1 MAEKQIMPWIT
12 EEYAKERDE
21 EHRKYRELNPY
32 TEEEATERIRQAG
45 EAGRQTK
52 EYMQNR
58 IDEIGKEAFIKEEI
72 ERSKKLIDELKNPT
86 PDEKYKYTETYF
98 KDLIN
103 SLEKGIISYES
114 MLKSLNPDLELENL
128 LEIPKTKYPN
138 EFISPKD
145 KITNMLFN
153 GELSEEL
160 KALKMER
167 NGSKKELTAK
177 VSIGFDELKEVQ
189 LSNRNITPYD
199 REVHDAIVSLYI
211 DGKNEYIT
219 PLMIYRTMTGNPNGK
234 LTDKIFNDVSEAIE
248 RCSRTRVYI
257 DATGE
262 VEGKGYDIKQP
273 IYKENLLYT
282 RSIKGLHNG
291 EMGEWIQIIQPPILY
306 KYASCKNQVARMDI
320 KLLNTPVNKNEETI
334 ILQGYLQRRILTMKG
349 SSLSRN
355 ILYETVYKQLNIEAA
370 SPGALRKKQ
379 TKIRDTIKS
388 ILDYWKDEGF
398 IEDYN
403 ENTGP
408 NNSKVSI
415 SIVL

>member
-1 MAEKQIMPWIT
+1 MLDLSKPWIT
-12 EEYAKERDE
+12 EDYAKKMDE
-21 EHRKYRELNPY
+21 EQQRHRKLNPY
-32 TEEEATERIRQAG
+32 TEEEGKEKIKQAG
-45 EAGRQTK
+45 EAGQK
-52 EYMQNR
+52 PKDYIDDR
-58 IDEIGKEAFIKEEI
+58 IKKIGKESFIKEEI
-72 ERSKKLIDELKNPT
+72 ERSKELINKLKNPT
-86 PDEKYKYTETYF
+86 PEEKYKYTDSYF
-98 KDLIN
+98 NDLIEA
-103 SLEKGIISYES
+103 LEKGIISYET
-114 MLKSLNPDLELENL
+114 MLKDISSDLILEDL

-138 EFISPKD
+138 EFITPKD
-145 KITNMLFN
+145 KISNMLFN

-160 KALKMER
+160 KSLRMER

-177 VSIGFDELKEVQ
+177 VSIGFDELKEVR
-189 LSNRNITPYD
+189 LSNRTITPYD
-199 REVHDAIVSLYI
+199 REVHDAIVSLYV

-355 ILYETVYKQLNIEAA
+355 ILYETVYKQLNINAV

-379 TKIRDTIKS
+379 TKIRDTIKN
-388 ILDYWKDEGF
+388 ILDYWEVEGF
-398 IEDYN
+398 IKGFK
-403 ENTGP
+403 ENVGP
-408 NNSKVSI
+408 NNSKI
-415 SIVL
+415 SLSVILD